1 MVYNIDYCQSF
12 DYESLFSKKYVGK
25 DTIVIDTFSV
35 NPRTFQI
42 LNKEKESVSLDYK
55 LLPYKGLVVFLD
67 IPYDTLIFNYHP
79 LLIDFSKKYYRHPIS
94 LNRTI
99 EQHQYHPS
107 INIINTVNTNNLF
120 QGTKLNRTIEQKQYH
135 PSLNI
140 INTVNS
146 NNLFQGTKL
155 NRTGSI
161 SRGLMVGNNQDF
173 SLNSNLN
180 LQLSGMISP
189 TMKILASVTDDNIPI
204 QPQGNT
210 QQLQDFD
217 KVFIEVSD
225 QKWKL
230 TAGDFWIKNK
240 DSYFLKYH
248 KRGQGIHLKNKIIG
262 NNNIEIDVENSA
274 SISKGKFG
282 RNVIQGIEGNQGP
295 YRLYGNENES
305 FIIILSGT
313 ENVYIDGVLLKR
325 GQNNDYIIDYNT
337 SEVSFTANT
346 LINKDKRIIVE
357 FQYSDK
363 NYARS
368 LLQSSTTIKKNNS
381 SFYIHGYGE
390 QDSKNQPLQLDF
402 DLLDRQTLENIGDNI
417 DLAIGSGIDSVDFNQ
432 ATNLYQKIDSLG
444 YEVYQY
450 SNNEQQAVYMLTFS
464 NVGQGNGNYKI
475 KENNALG
482 KVFEWIAPDTISF
495 GSIIKNGDYSPIK
508 KLVTPKKRQII
519 SIGGKTIWSGNSLSY
534 ELSTSNM
541 DLNTFSA
548 INNEDNIGFAGL
560 VNFENKNT
568 LKEKWELNQQY
579 RIESISKDYRR
590 IERFREVEFERN
602 WNIQNLIT
610 TKDQL
615 LSSAKINLKHL
626 ENGLFQYQLN
636 SYFIKDEFNGYKND
650 FKIKWDKK
658 VNLNFD
664 GSLMNSDGQFNT
676 SFLRHKTDL
685 FIPIK
690 GFKLGFKDINE
701 NNQFFIADTL
711 SNNSYRFYDWKVY
724 IENYDSTKNRI
735 QFFYQERYDWFKD
748 RSILKKATKAISPGL
763 MVGISSRK
771 NFNLNYSLAYRM
783 LQSDSSLTNILPE
796 NSLASR
802 LNYNLKLLKGGINT
816 NSFLE
821 IGSGLELQ
829 KEFIYIEVPAGQG
842 VYTWN
847 DYNDNGIKEL
857 NEFEIAAF
865 SDQATYIRVFTPNNN
880 YVKIYSFQYN
890 QNLNIDFKRIIDG
903 KTMVEKFLNK
913 FYNQTAVNTHKKT
926 NDLDLQT
933 LLNPLVN
940 ADNPIIQQMSNS
952 LRNSLFFN
960 RSSSKYSVELV
971 TQLFANKNLLING
984 TDFISTNKD
993 QIKFR
998 WNMNKSFMLNS
1009 QLTKEIKKNSSTYMT
1024 NRNYDIE
1031 NMEINNRI
1039 SFQPNTLF
1047 RIAINGRY
1055 SEKRNSIEYG
1065 NEKAF
1070 INDIGLELRRSK
1082 RDKGLLNGELHLV
1095 NINYNGESSSTIGF
1109 EMLEGLQL
1117 GKNITW
1123 KLGFQKNMSN
1133 NIQISINYNGRK
1145 SEENRAIHTG
1155 SMQMRAFF

>member
-12 DYESLFSKKYVGK
+12 NYESLFSKKYVGK

-42 LNKEKESVSLDYK
+42 LNNNKESVSLDYK

-67 IPYDTLIFNYHP
+67 IPNDTLIFNYHP
-79 LLIDFSKKYYRHPIS
+79 LLIDFSKKYYKHPIS
-94 LNRTI
+94 
-99 EQHQYHPS
+99 
-107 INIINTVNTNNLF
+107 
-120 QGTKLNRTIEQKQYH
+120 LNRTIEQKQYH

-337 SEVSFTANT
+337 SEISFTANT

-450 SNNEQQAVYMLTFS
+450 STNEQLAVYMLTFS

-519 SIGGKTIWSGNSLSY
+519 SVGGKTIWSGNSLSY

-636 SYFIKDEFNGYKND
+636 SYLIKDEFNGYKND
-650 FKIKWDKK
+650 FKIKWNKK

-711 SNNSYRFYDWKVY
+711 NNNSYRFYDWKVY

>member
-1 MVYNIDYCQSF
+1 MIYNIDYCQSF

-42 LNKEKESVSLDYK
+42 LNNNKESVSLDYK

-79 LLIDFSKKYYRHPIS
+79 LLIDFSKKYYKHPIS
-94 LNRTI
+94 
-99 EQHQYHPS
+99 
-107 INIINTVNTNNLF
+107 
-120 QGTKLNRTIEQKQYH
+120 LNRTIEQKQYH

-337 SEVSFTANT
+337 SEISFTANT

-417 DLAIGSGIDSVDFNQ
+417 DLAIGSGIDSVEFNQ

-519 SIGGKTIWSGNSLSY
+519 SVGGKTIWSGNSLSY

-610 TKDQL
+610 RKDQL

-650 FKIKWDKK
+650 FKIKWNKK

-865 SDQATYIRVFTPNNN
+865 NDQATYIRVFTPNNN

>member
-1 MVYNIDYCQSF
+1 MINNKILAFILCIIYNVDYCQSF
-12 DYESLFSKKYVGK
+12 DYESLYSKKYVGK

-42 LNKEKESVSLDYK
+42 LNKDKESVSLDYK
-55 LLPYKGLVVFLD
+55 LLPYKGLVVFLE

-79 LLIDFSKKYYRHPIS
+79 LLIDFSKKYYKHPIS

-99 EQHQYHPS
+99 EQ
-107 INIINTVNTNNLF
+107 
-120 QGTKLNRTIEQKQYH
+120 RQYH

-140 INTVNS
+140 IKTDNS
-146 NNLFQGTKL
+146 NNLFQGAKL

-161 SRGLMVGNNQDF
+161 SRAVMVGNNQDF

-217 KVFIEVSD
+217 KVFIQVSD

-262 NNNIEIDVENSA
+262 NNNIEIDIENSA

-295 YRLYGNENES
+295 YRLFGNENES

-337 SEVSFTANT
+337 AEISFTANT

-368 LLQSSTTIKKNNS
+368 LLQSSATIKKNNS
-381 SFYIHGYGE
+381 SFYVHAYGE

-450 SNNEQQAVYMLTFS
+450 STDEQQAVYMLTFS

-495 GSIIKNGDYSPIK
+495 GEIIKNGDYSPIK

-519 SIGGKTIWSGNSLSY
+519 SVGGKTIWSGNSLSY

-541 DLNTFSA
+541 DLNTFSN

-560 VNFENKNT
+560 VSFENKNT

-579 RIESISKDYRR
+579 RIESISKDFRR

-610 TKDQL
+610 PKDQL
-615 LSSAKINLKHL
+615 LSSARINLKHL

-636 SYFIKDEFNGYKND
+636 SYFIKDDFNGYKND
-650 FKIKWDKK
+650 FKIKWNKK

-664 GSLMNSDGQFNT
+664 GSLMNSNGQFNT

-701 NNQFFIADTL
+701 NNQFFSADTL
-711 SNNSYRFYDWKVY
+711 NNNSYRFYDWKVY
-724 IENYDSTKNRI
+724 IENYDSSKNRV

-783 LQSDSSLTNILPE
+783 LQSDSSLTTILPE

-802 LNYNLKLLKGGINT
+802 LNYNLKLLNGGINT

-1070 INDIGLELRRSK
+1070 INDIGIELRRSK

-1117 GKNITW
+1117 GNNITW

-1145 SEENRAIHTG
+1145 SEENKAIHTG

>member
-1 MVYNIDYCQSF
+1 MAFIETTMINNKILAFILCMVYNIDYCQSF
-12 DYESLFSKKYVGK
+12 NYESLFSKKYVGK

-42 LNKEKESVSLDYK
+42 LNNNKESVSLDYK

-79 LLIDFSKKYYRHPIS
+79 LLIDFSKKYYKHPIS
-94 LNRTI
+94 
-99 EQHQYHPS
+99 
-107 INIINTVNTNNLF
+107 
-120 QGTKLNRTIEQKQYH
+120 LNRTIEQKQYH

-337 SEVSFTANT
+337 SEISFTANT

-432 ATNLYQKIDSLG
+432 ATNLYQKLDSLG

-450 SNNEQQAVYMLTFS
+450 STNEQQAVYMLTFS

-519 SIGGKTIWSGNSLSY
+519 SVGGKTIWSGNSLSY

-650 FKIKWDKK
+650 FKIKWNKK

-711 SNNSYRFYDWKVY
+711 NNNSYRFYDWKVY

-1047 RIAINGRY
+1047 RVAINGRY

>member
-12 DYESLFSKKYVGK
+12 NYESLFSKKYVGK

-42 LNKEKESVSLDYK
+42 LNNNKESVSLDYK

-79 LLIDFSKKYYRHPIS
+79 LLIDFSKKYYKHPIS
-94 LNRTI
+94 
-99 EQHQYHPS
+99 
-107 INIINTVNTNNLF
+107 
-120 QGTKLNRTIEQKQYH
+120 LNRTIEQKQYH

-337 SEVSFTANT
+337 SEISFTANT

-519 SIGGKTIWSGNSLSY
+519 SVGGKTIWSGNSLSY

-650 FKIKWDKK
+650 FKIKWNKK

-711 SNNSYRFYDWKVY
+711 NNNSYRFYDWKVY

-1031 NMEINNRI
+1031 NIEINNRI

-1095 NINYNGESSSTIGF
+1095 YINYNGETSSTIGF

>member
-1 MVYNIDYCQSF
+1 MAFIETTMINNKILAFILCMVYNIDYCQSF
-12 DYESLFSKKYVGK
+12 NYESLFSKKYVGK

-42 LNKEKESVSLDYK
+42 LNNNKESVSLDYK

-79 LLIDFSKKYYRHPIS
+79 LLIDFSKKYYKHPIS
-94 LNRTI
+94 
-99 EQHQYHPS
+99 
-107 INIINTVNTNNLF
+107 
-120 QGTKLNRTIEQKQYH
+120 LNRTIEQKQYH

-337 SEVSFTANT
+337 SEISFTANT

-450 SNNEQQAVYMLTFS
+450 STNEQQAVYMLTFS

-519 SIGGKTIWSGNSLSY
+519 SVGGKTIWSGNSLSY

-650 FKIKWDKK
+650 FKIKWNKK

-711 SNNSYRFYDWKVY
+711 NNNSYRFYDWKVY

>member
-1 MVYNIDYCQSF
+1 MAFIETTMINNKILAFILCMVYNIDYCQSF

-42 LNKEKESVSLDYK
+42 LNNNKESVSLDYK

-79 LLIDFSKKYYRHPIS
+79 LLIDFSKKYYKHPIS
-94 LNRTI
+94 
-99 EQHQYHPS
+99 
-107 INIINTVNTNNLF
+107 
-120 QGTKLNRTIEQKQYH
+120 LNRTIEQKQYH

-337 SEVSFTANT
+337 SEISFTANT

-417 DLAIGSGIDSVDFNQ
+417 DLAIGSGIDSVEFNQ

-450 SNNEQQAVYMLTFS
+450 STNEQQAVYMLTFS

-519 SIGGKTIWSGNSLSY
+519 SVGGKTIWSGNSLSY

-650 FKIKWDKK
+650 FKIKWNKK

-711 SNNSYRFYDWKVY
+711 NNNSYRFYDWKVY

-763 MVGISSRK
+763 MLGISSRK

-960 RSSSKYSVELV
+960 RSSSKYSVELA

-1009 QLTKEIKKNSSTYMT
+1009 QLTKEIKKNSSTYMA

-1047 RIAINGRY
+1047 RVAINGRY

-1070 INDIGLELRRSK
+1070 INDIGIELRRSK

>member
-1 MVYNIDYCQSF
+1 MAFIETTMINNKILAFILCMVYNIDYCQSF
-12 DYESLFSKKYVGK
+12 NYESLFSKKYVGK

-42 LNKEKESVSLDYK
+42 LNNNKESVSLDYK

-67 IPYDTLIFNYHP
+67 IPNDTLIFNYHP
-79 LLIDFSKKYYRHPIS
+79 LLIDFSKKYYKHPIS
-94 LNRTI
+94 
-99 EQHQYHPS
+99 
-107 INIINTVNTNNLF
+107 
-120 QGTKLNRTIEQKQYH
+120 LNRTIEQKQYH

-337 SEVSFTANT
+337 SEISFTANT

-417 DLAIGSGIDSVDFNQ
+417 DLAIGSGIDSVEFNQ

-519 SIGGKTIWSGNSLSY
+519 SVGGKTIWSGNSLSY

-650 FKIKWDKK
+650 FKIKWKKK

-711 SNNSYRFYDWKVY
+711 NNNSYRFYDWKVY

-847 DYNDNGIKEL
+847 DYSDNGIKEL

-890 QNLNIDFKRIIDG
+890 QNLNLDFKRIIDG

-926 NDLDLQT
+926 NDLDLLT

>member
-42 LNKEKESVSLDYK
+42 LNNNKESVSLDYK

-79 LLIDFSKKYYRHPIS
+79 LLIDFSKKYYKHSIS
-94 LNRTI
+94 
-99 EQHQYHPS
+99 
-107 INIINTVNTNNLF
+107 
-120 QGTKLNRTIEQKQYH
+120 LNRTIEQKQYH

-450 SNNEQQAVYMLTFS
+450 STNEQEAVYMITFS

-690 GFKLGFKDINE
+690 RFKLGFKDINE

-711 SNNSYRFYDWKVY
+711 NNNSYRFYDWKVY

-763 MVGISSRK
+763 MLGISSRK

-960 RSSSKYSVELV
+960 RSSSKYSIELV

>member
-1 MVYNIDYCQSF
+1 MAFIETTMINNKILAFILCMVYNIDYCQSF
-12 DYESLFSKKYVGK
+12 NYESLFSKKYVGK
-25 DTIVIDTFSV
+25 DTIIIDTFSV

-42 LNKEKESVSLDYK
+42 LNNNKESVSLDYK

-79 LLIDFSKKYYRHPIS
+79 LLIDFSKKYYKHPIS
-94 LNRTI
+94 
-99 EQHQYHPS
+99 
-107 INIINTVNTNNLF
+107 
-120 QGTKLNRTIEQKQYH
+120 LNRTIEQKQYH

-337 SEVSFTANT
+337 SEISFTANT

-417 DLAIGSGIDSVDFNQ
+417 DLAIGSGIDSVEFNQ

-450 SNNEQQAVYMLTFS
+450 STNEQQAVYMLTFS

-519 SIGGKTIWSGNSLSY
+519 SVGGKTIWSGNSLSY

-650 FKIKWDKK
+650 FKIKWNKK

-711 SNNSYRFYDWKVY
+711 NNNSYRFYDWKVY

-1031 NMEINNRI
+1031 NIEINNRI

>member
-12 DYESLFSKKYVGK
+12 NYESLFSKKYVGK

-42 LNKEKESVSLDYK
+42 LNNNKESVSLDYK

-67 IPYDTLIFNYHP
+67 IPHDTLIFNYHP
-79 LLIDFSKKYYRHPIS
+79 LLIDFSKKYYKHPIS
-94 LNRTI
+94 
-99 EQHQYHPS
+99 
-107 INIINTVNTNNLF
+107 
-120 QGTKLNRTIEQKQYH
+120 LNRTIEQKQYH

-240 DSYFLKYH
+240 YSYFLKYH

-337 SEVSFTANT
+337 SEISFTANT

-417 DLAIGSGIDSVDFNQ
+417 DLAIGSGIDSVEFNQ

-519 SIGGKTIWSGNSLSY
+519 SVGGKTIWSGNSLSY

-650 FKIKWDKK
+650 FKIKWNKK

-711 SNNSYRFYDWKVY
+711 NNNSYRFYDWKVY

-1031 NMEINNRI
+1031 NIEINNRI

>member
-1 MVYNIDYCQSF
+1 MINNKILAFILCMVYNIDYCQSF
-12 DYESLFSKKYVGK
+12 NYESLFSKKYVGK

-42 LNKEKESVSLDYK
+42 LNNNKESVSLDYK

-79 LLIDFSKKYYRHPIS
+79 LLIDFSKKYYKHPIS
-94 LNRTI
+94 
-99 EQHQYHPS
+99 
-107 INIINTVNTNNLF
+107 
-120 QGTKLNRTIEQKQYH
+120 LNRTIEQKQYH

-262 NNNIEIDVENSA
+262 NNNIEIGVENSA

-337 SEVSFTANT
+337 SEISFTANT

-450 SNNEQQAVYMLTFS
+450 STNEQQAVYMLTFS

-495 GSIIKNGDYSPIK
+495 ESIIKNGDYSPIK

-519 SIGGKTIWSGNSLSY
+519 SVGGKTIWSGNSLSY

-650 FKIKWDKK
+650 FKIKWNKK

-711 SNNSYRFYDWKVY
+711 NNNSYRFYDWKVY

>member
-1 MVYNIDYCQSF
+1 MINNKILAFILCIIYNIDYCQSF
-12 DYESLFSKKYVGK
+12 DYESLNSKKYVGK

-42 LNKEKESVSLDYK
+42 LNKNKESVSLDYK
-55 LLPYKGLVVFLD
+55 LLPYKGLVVFLEV
-67 IPYDTLIFNYHP
+67 PYDTLIFNYHP
-79 LLIDFSKKYYRHPIS
+79 LLIDFSKKYYKHPIS
-94 LNRTI
+94 
-99 EQHQYHPS
+99 
-107 INIINTVNTNNLF
+107 
-120 QGTKLNRTIEQKQYH
+120 LNRTIEQKQYH

-140 INTVNS
+140 IKTDNS

-161 SRGLMVGNNQDF
+161 SRGVMVGNNQDF

-217 KVFIEVSD
+217 KVFIQVSD

-262 NNNIEIDVENSA
+262 NNNIEIDFENSA

-295 YRLYGNENES
+295 YRLFGNENES

-337 SEVSFTANT
+337 AEISFTANT

-368 LLQSSTTIKKNNS
+368 LLQSSATIKKNNS
-381 SFYIHGYGE
+381 SFYVHEYGE

-450 SNNEQQAVYMLTFS
+450 STDEQLAVYMLTFS

-495 GSIIKNGDYSPIK
+495 GEIIKNGDYSPIK

-519 SIGGKTIWSGNSLSY
+519 SVGGKTIWSGNSLNY

-541 DLNTFSA
+541 DLNTFSN

-560 VNFENKNT
+560 VSLENKNT

-579 RIESISKDYRR
+579 RIESISKDFRR

-610 TKDQL
+610 PKDQL
-615 LSSAKINLKHL
+615 LSSARINLKHL

-636 SYFIKDEFNGYKND
+636 SYVIKDDFNGYKND
-650 FKIKWDKK
+650 FKIKWNNK

-664 GSLMNSDGQFNT
+664 GSLMKSNGQFNT

-701 NNQFFIADTL
+701 NNQFFSADTL
-711 SNNSYRFYDWKVY
+711 NNNSYRFYDWKVY
-724 IENYDSTKNRI
+724 IENYDSSKNRV

-802 LNYNLKLLKGGINT
+802 LNYNLKLLNGGINT

-880 YVKIYSFQYN
+880 YIKIYSFQYN

-960 RSSSKYSVELV
+960 RSSSKYSFELV

-998 WNMNKSFMLNS
+998 WNINKSFMVNS
-1009 QLTKEIKKNSSTYMT
+1009 QLSKEIKKNSSTYMT

-1031 NMEINNRI
+1031 NKEINNRI

-1047 RIAINGRY
+1047 RVALNGRY

-1070 INDIGLELRRSK
+1070 INDIGIELRRSK

-1145 SEENRAIHTG
+1145 SEENKSIHTG

>member
-1 MVYNIDYCQSF
+1 MINNKILAFILCMVYNIDYCQSF
-12 DYESLFSKKYVGK
+12 DYESLFSKKYVGE

-42 LNKEKESVSLDYK
+42 LNNNKESVSLDYK
-55 LLPYKGLVVFLD
+55 LLPYKGLVIFLD

-79 LLIDFSKKYYRHPIS
+79 LLIDFSKKYYKHPIS
-94 LNRTI
+94 
-99 EQHQYHPS
+99 
-107 INIINTVNTNNLF
+107 
-120 QGTKLNRTIEQKQYH
+120 LNRTIEQKQYH

-140 INTVNS
+140 INTVS
-146 NNLFQGTKL
+146 PNNLFQGTTL

-217 KVFIEVSD
+217 KVFIQVSD

-262 NNNIEIDVENSA
+262 NNNIEIDFENSA

-337 SEVSFTANT
+337 SEISFTANN

-368 LLQSSTTIKKNNS
+368 LLQSSTTFKKNNS
-381 SFYIHGYGE
+381 SVYIHGYGE

-432 ATNLYQKIDSLG
+432 GTNLYQKKDSLG

-450 SNNEQQAVYMLTFS
+450 STDEKLAVYMLTFS

-475 KENNALG
+475 KANNALG

-495 GSIIKNGDYSPIK
+495 GAIIKNGDYSPIK

-541 DLNTFSA
+541 DLNTFSS

-636 SYFIKDEFNGYKND
+636 SYFIKDDFNGYKND
-650 FKIKWDKK
+650 FKIKWNKK

-685 FIPIK
+685 FVPIK

-701 NNQFFIADTL
+701 NNQFFSADTL
-711 SNNSYRFYDWKVY
+711 NNNSYRFYDWKVY
-724 IENYDSTKNRI
+724 LENYDSTKNRV

-783 LQSDSSLTNILPE
+783 LQTNSSITNILPE

-802 LNYNLKLLKGGINT
+802 LNYNLKLLNGGINT

-865 SDQATYIRVFTPNNN
+865 SDQATYIKVYTPNNN

-890 QNLNIDFKRIIDG
+890 QNLNIDLRRIING
-903 KTMVEKFLNK
+903 STMIEKFLNK

-940 ADNPIIQQMSNS
+940 ADNPKIQQMSNS

-960 RSSSKYSVELV
+960 RSSSKYSIELV

-984 TDFISTNKD
+984 TDFRSTNKD

-998 WNMNKSFMLNS
+998 WNLNKSFMLNS
-1009 QLTKEIKKNSSTYMT
+1009 ELSKEIKKNSSTYMT

-1031 NMEINNRI
+1031 NKEMKNRI

-1047 RIAINGRY
+1047 RIALNGRY

-1065 NEKAF
+1065 TEKAF
-1070 INDIGLELRRSK
+1070 INDFGIELRKSK
-1082 RDKGLLNGELHLV
+1082 RDKGLLNGELHMV
-1095 NINYNGESSSTIGF
+1095 NINYSGESSSTIGF
-1109 EMLEGLQL
+1109 EMLEGLQI

-1145 SEENRAIHTG
+1145 SEENKAIHTG

>member
-1 MVYNIDYCQSF
+1 
-12 DYESLFSKKYVGK
+12 
-25 DTIVIDTFSV
+25 
-35 NPRTFQI
+35 
-42 LNKEKESVSLDYK
+42 
-55 LLPYKGLVVFLD
+55 
-67 IPYDTLIFNYHP
+67 
-79 LLIDFSKKYYRHPIS
+79 
-94 LNRTI
+94 
-99 EQHQYHPS
+99 
-107 INIINTVNTNNLF
+107 
-120 QGTKLNRTIEQKQYH
+120 
-135 PSLNI
+135 
-140 INTVNS
+140 
-146 NNLFQGTKL
+146 
-155 NRTGSI
+155 
-161 SRGLMVGNNQDF
+161 MVGNNQDF

-240 DSYFLKYH
+240 YSYFLKYH

-337 SEVSFTANT
+337 SEISFTANT

-417 DLAIGSGIDSVDFNQ
+417 DLAIGSGIDSVEFNQ

-450 SNNEQQAVYMLTFS
+450 SNNEQQAVYMITFS

-519 SIGGKTIWSGNSLSY
+519 SVGGKTIWSGNSLSY

-650 FKIKWDKK
+650 FKIKWNKK

-711 SNNSYRFYDWKVY
+711 NNNSYRFYDWKVY

-763 MVGISSRK
+763 MIGISSRK

-960 RSSSKYSVELV
+960 RSSSKYSVELA

-1009 QLTKEIKKNSSTYMT
+1009 QLTKEIKKNSSTYMA

-1047 RIAINGRY
+1047 RVAINGRY

-1070 INDIGLELRRSK
+1070 INDIGIELRRSK
-1082 RDKGLLNGELHLV
+1082 RDKGLLNGELHLI

>member
-1 MVYNIDYCQSF
+1 MAFIENSMINNKILAFILCIIYNIDYCQSF
-12 DYESLFSKKYVGK
+12 DYESLYSKKYVGK

-42 LNKEKESVSLDYK
+42 LSKNKESLSLDYK
-55 LLPYKGLVVFLD
+55 LLPYKGLVVFLEV
-67 IPYDTLIFNYHP
+67 PYDTLIFNYHP
-79 LLIDFSKKYYRHPIS
+79 LLIDFSKKYYKHPIS
-94 LNRTI
+94 
-99 EQHQYHPS
+99 
-107 INIINTVNTNNLF
+107 
-120 QGTKLNRTIEQKQYH
+120 LNRTIEQKQYH

-140 INTVNS
+140 VKTDNS

-161 SRGLMVGNNQDF
+161 SRGVMVGNNQDF

-240 DSYFLKYH
+240 NSYFLKYH

-337 SEVSFTANT
+337 AEISFTANT

-450 SNNEQQAVYMLTFS
+450 STNEQQAVYMLTFS
-464 NVGQGNGNYKI
+464 NVGKGNGNYKI

-482 KVFEWIAPDTISF
+482 KVFEWVAPDTMSF
-495 GSIIKNGDYSPIK
+495 GAIIKNGDYSPIK

-519 SIGGKTIWSGNSLSY
+519 SIGGKTIWSGNSFSY

-541 DLNTFSA
+541 DLNTFSN

-568 LKEKWELNQQY
+568 LKEKWEFNQQY
-579 RIESISKDYRR
+579 RVESTSKDYRR

-636 SYFIKDEFNGYKND
+636 SFFIKDDFNGYKND
-650 FKIKWDKK
+650 FKIKWNKK
-658 VNLNFD
+658 VNLDFD

-685 FIPIK
+685 FVPIK

-701 NNQFFIADTL
+701 NNRFFIADTL
-711 SNNSYRFYDWKVY
+711 YNNSYRFYDWKVY
-724 IENYDSTKNRI
+724 IENYDSTKNRV

-763 MVGISSRK
+763 MVGLSSRK

-783 LQSDSSLTNILPE
+783 LQTDSSLTNILPE

-802 LNYNLKLLKGGINT
+802 LNYNLKLLNGGINT

-903 KTMVEKFLNK
+903 KTMAEKFLNK

-926 NDLDLQT
+926 NDLELQT

-984 TDFISTNKD
+984 TDFISNNKG

-998 WNMNKSFMLNS
+998 WNINKSFMLNS
-1009 QLTKEIKKNSSTYMT
+1009 QLNNEIKKNSSTYMT

-1031 NMEINNRI
+1031 NKEINNRI

-1047 RIAINGRY
+1047 RVALNGRY

-1070 INDIGLELRRSK
+1070 INDIGIEIRRSK
-1082 RDKGLLNGELHLV
+1082 RDKGLLNGELHMV

>member
-1 MVYNIDYCQSF
+1 MAFIETNMINNKILAFILCMVYNIDYCQSF

-42 LNKEKESVSLDYK
+42 LNNNKESVSLDYK

-79 LLIDFSKKYYRHPIS
+79 LLIDFSKKYYKHSIS
-94 LNRTI
+94 
-99 EQHQYHPS
+99 
-107 INIINTVNTNNLF
+107 
-120 QGTKLNRTIEQKQYH
+120 LNRTIEQKQYH

-650 FKIKWDKK
+650 FKIKWNKK

-690 GFKLGFKDINE
+690 RFKLGFKDINE

-711 SNNSYRFYDWKVY
+711 NNNSYRFYDWKVY

-763 MVGISSRK
+763 MLGISSRK

-960 RSSSKYSVELV
+960 RSSSKYSIELV

>member
-1 MVYNIDYCQSF
+1 
-12 DYESLFSKKYVGK
+12 
-25 DTIVIDTFSV
+25 
-35 NPRTFQI
+35 
-42 LNKEKESVSLDYK
+42 
-55 LLPYKGLVVFLD
+55 
-67 IPYDTLIFNYHP
+67 
-79 LLIDFSKKYYRHPIS
+79 
-94 LNRTI
+94 
-99 EQHQYHPS
+99 
-107 INIINTVNTNNLF
+107 
-120 QGTKLNRTIEQKQYH
+120 
-135 PSLNI
+135 
-140 INTVNS
+140 
-146 NNLFQGTKL
+146 
-155 NRTGSI
+155 
-161 SRGLMVGNNQDF
+161 
-173 SLNSNLN
+173 
-180 LQLSGMISP
+180 
-189 TMKILASVTDDNIPI
+189 
-204 QPQGNT
+204 
-210 QQLQDFD
+210 
-217 KVFIEVSD
+217 
-225 QKWKL
+225 
-230 TAGDFWIKNK
+230 
-240 DSYFLKYH
+240 
-248 KRGQGIHLKNKIIG
+248 
-262 NNNIEIDVENSA
+262 
-274 SISKGKFG
+274 
-282 RNVIQGIEGNQGP
+282 
-295 YRLYGNENES
+295 
-305 FIIILSGT
+305 
-313 ENVYIDGVLLKR
+313 
-325 GQNNDYIIDYNT
+325 
-337 SEVSFTANT
+337 
-346 LINKDKRIIVE
+346 
-357 FQYSDK
+357 
-363 NYARS
+363 
-368 LLQSSTTIKKNNS
+368 
-381 SFYIHGYGE
+381 
-390 QDSKNQPLQLDF
+390 
-402 DLLDRQTLENIGDNI
+402 
-417 DLAIGSGIDSVDFNQ
+417 
-432 ATNLYQKIDSLG
+432 LYQKIDSLG

-450 SNNEQQAVYMLTFS
+450 STNEQQAVYMLTFS

-519 SIGGKTIWSGNSLSY
+519 SVGGKTIWSGNSLSY

-650 FKIKWDKK
+650 FKIKWNKK

-711 SNNSYRFYDWKVY
+711 NNNSYRFYDWKVY

-960 RSSSKYSVELV
+960 RSSSKYSIELV

>member
-1 MVYNIDYCQSF
+1 MAFIETTMINNKILAFILCMVYNIDYCQSF
-12 DYESLFSKKYVGK
+12 NYESLFSKKYVGK

-42 LNKEKESVSLDYK
+42 LNNNKESVSLDYK

-79 LLIDFSKKYYRHPIS
+79 LLIDFSKKYYKHPIS
-94 LNRTI
+94 
-99 EQHQYHPS
+99 
-107 INIINTVNTNNLF
+107 
-120 QGTKLNRTIEQKQYH
+120 LNRTIEQKQYH

-337 SEVSFTANT
+337 SEISFTANT

-368 LLQSSTTIKKNNS
+368 LLQSSTNIKKNNS

-417 DLAIGSGIDSVDFNQ
+417 DLAIGSGIDSVEFNQ

-450 SNNEQQAVYMLTFS
+450 STNEQQAVYMLTFS

-519 SIGGKTIWSGNSLSY
+519 SVGGKTIWSGNSLSY

-650 FKIKWDKK
+650 FKIKWNKK

-711 SNNSYRFYDWKVY
+711 NNNSYRFYDWKVY

-1031 NMEINNRI
+1031 NIEINNRI

-1095 NINYNGESSSTIGF
+1095 NINYNGETSSTIGF

>member
-42 LNKEKESVSLDYK
+42 LNNNKESVSLDYK

-79 LLIDFSKKYYRHPIS
+79 LLIDFSKKYYKHPIS
-94 LNRTI
+94 
-99 EQHQYHPS
+99 
-107 INIINTVNTNNLF
+107 
-120 QGTKLNRTIEQKQYH
+120 LNRTIEQKQYH

-337 SEVSFTANT
+337 SEISFTANT

-432 ATNLYQKIDSLG
+432 ATNLYQKLDSLG

-450 SNNEQQAVYMLTFS
+450 STNEQQAVYMLTFS

-519 SIGGKTIWSGNSLSY
+519 SVGGKTIWSGNSLSY

-636 SYFIKDEFNGYKND
+636 SYFIKDEINGYKND
-650 FKIKWDKK
+650 FKIKWNKK

-711 SNNSYRFYDWKVY
+711 NNNSYRFYDWKVY

-763 MVGISSRK
+763 MLGISSRK

-960 RSSSKYSVELV
+960 RSSSKYSVELA

-1009 QLTKEIKKNSSTYMT
+1009 QLTKEIKKNSSTYMA

-1047 RIAINGRY
+1047 RVAINGRY

-1070 INDIGLELRRSK
+1070 INDIGIELRRSK

>member
-1 MVYNIDYCQSF
+1 MAFIETTMINNKILAFILCMVYNIDYCQSF
-12 DYESLFSKKYVGK
+12 NYESLFSKKYVGK

-42 LNKEKESVSLDYK
+42 LNNNKESVSLDYK

-79 LLIDFSKKYYRHPIS
+79 LLIDFSKKYYKHPIS
-94 LNRTI
+94 
-99 EQHQYHPS
+99 
-107 INIINTVNTNNLF
+107 
-120 QGTKLNRTIEQKQYH
+120 LNRTIEQKQYH

-337 SEVSFTANT
+337 SEISFTANT
-346 LINKDKRIIVE
+346 LINKDKRIIIE

-519 SIGGKTIWSGNSLSY
+519 SVGGKTIWSGNSLSY

-650 FKIKWDKK
+650 FKIKWNKK

-711 SNNSYRFYDWKVY
+711 NNNSYRFYDWKVY

-763 MVGISSRK
+763 MLGISSRK

-960 RSSSKYSVELV
+960 RSSSKYSIELV

>member
-1 MVYNIDYCQSF
+1 MAFIETTMINNKILAFILCMVYNIDYCQSF
-12 DYESLFSKKYVGK
+12 NYESLFSKKYVGK

-42 LNKEKESVSLDYK
+42 LNNNKESVSLDYK

-79 LLIDFSKKYYRHPIS
+79 LLIDFSKKYYKHPIS
-94 LNRTI
+94 
-99 EQHQYHPS
+99 
-107 INIINTVNTNNLF
+107 
-120 QGTKLNRTIEQKQYH
+120 LNRTIEQKQYH

-337 SEVSFTANT
+337 SEISFTANT
-346 LINKDKRIIVE
+346 LINKDKRIIIE

-450 SNNEQQAVYMLTFS
+450 SNNEQQAVYMITFS

-519 SIGGKTIWSGNSLSY
+519 SVGGKTIWSGNSLSY

-650 FKIKWDKK
+650 FKIKWNKK

-711 SNNSYRFYDWKVY
+711 NNNSYRFYDWKVY

-960 RSSSKYSVELV
+960 RSSSKYSVELA

-1031 NMEINNRI
+1031 NIEINNRI

-1047 RIAINGRY
+1047 RVAINGRY

>member
-1 MVYNIDYCQSF
+1 MINNKILAFILCIIYNIDYCQSF
-12 DYESLFSKKYVGK
+12 DYESLYSKKYVGK
-25 DTIVIDTFSV
+25 DTIIIDTFSV

-42 LNKEKESVSLDYK
+42 LNKDKESVSLDYK
-55 LLPYKGLVVFLD
+55 LLPYKGLVVFSE

-79 LLIDFSKKYYRHPIS
+79 LLIDFSKKYYKHPIS
-94 LNRTI
+94 
-99 EQHQYHPS
+99 
-107 INIINTVNTNNLF
+107 
-120 QGTKLNRTIEQKQYH
+120 LNRTIEQKQYH

-140 INTVNS
+140 IKTDNS

-161 SRGLMVGNNQDF
+161 SRGVMVGNNQDF

-217 KVFIEVSD
+217 KVFIQVSD

-262 NNNIEIDVENSA
+262 NNNIEIDIENSA

-295 YRLYGNENES
+295 YRLFGNENES

-337 SEVSFTANT
+337 AEISFTANT

-368 LLQSSTTIKKNNS
+368 LLQSSATIKKNNS
-381 SFYIHGYGE
+381 SFYVHAYGE

-450 SNNEQQAVYMLTFS
+450 STDEQQAVYMLTFS

-495 GSIIKNGDYSPIK
+495 GEIIKNGDYSPIK

-519 SIGGKTIWSGNSLSY
+519 SVGGKTIWSGNSLSY

-541 DLNTFSA
+541 DLNTFSN

-560 VNFENKNT
+560 VSFENKNT

-579 RIESISKDYRR
+579 RIESISKDFRR

-610 TKDQL
+610 PKDQL
-615 LSSAKINLKHL
+615 LSSARINLKHL

-636 SYFIKDEFNGYKND
+636 SYYIKDDFNGYKND
-650 FKIKWDKK
+650 FKIKWNKK

-664 GSLMNSDGQFNT
+664 GSLMNSNGQFNT

-701 NNQFFIADTL
+701 NNQFFSADTL
-711 SNNSYRFYDWKVY
+711 NNNSYRFYDWKVY
-724 IENYDSTKNRI
+724 IENYDSSKNKV

-783 LQSDSSLTNILPE
+783 LQSDSSLTTILPE

-802 LNYNLKLLKGGINT
+802 LNYNLKLLNGGINT

-829 KEFIYIEVPAGQG
+829 KEFIYIEVPASQG

-880 YVKIYSFQYN
+880 YIKIYSFQYN

-903 KTMVEKFLNK
+903 KTIVEKFLNK

-998 WNMNKSFMLNS
+998 WNINKSFMVNS
-1009 QLTKEIKKNSSTYMT
+1009 QLSKEIKKNSSTYMT

-1031 NMEINNRI
+1031 NKEINNRI

-1047 RIAINGRY
+1047 RVALNGRY

-1070 INDIGLELRRSK
+1070 INDIGIELRRSK

>member
-1 MVYNIDYCQSF
+1 MINNKILAFIFCLIYNIDYCQSF
-12 DYESLFSKKYVGK
+12 DYESIFSKKYVGK
-25 DTIVIDTFSV
+25 DTIVIDTFSI

-55 LLPYKGLVVFLD
+55 LLPYKGLVVFLE

-79 LLIDFSKKYYRHPIS
+79 LLIDFSKKYYKHPIS

-99 EQHQYHPS
+99 EQQ
-107 INIINTVNTNNLF
+107 
-120 QGTKLNRTIEQKQYH
+120 QYH

-146 NNLFQGTKL
+146 NNLFQGTEL

-217 KVFIEVSD
+217 KVFIQVSD

-240 DSYFLKYH
+240 DSYFLKYQ

-282 RNVIQGIEGNQGP
+282 RNVIQGIESNQGP
-295 YRLYGNENES
+295 YRLFGNENES

-313 ENVYIDGVLLKR
+313 ENVYIDGELLKR

-337 SEVSFTANT
+337 SEISFTANN
-346 LINKDKRIIVE
+346 LITKDKRIIVE

-381 SFYIHGYGE
+381 SFYVYGYGE

-402 DLLDRQTLENIGDNI
+402 DLVDRLTLENIGDNI

-432 ATNLYQKIDSLG
+432 ATNLYQKKDSLG

-450 SNNEQQAVYMLTFS
+450 STDEQLAVFMLTFS
-464 NVGQGNGNYKI
+464 NVGLGNGNYKI

-482 KVFEWIAPDTISF
+482 KVFEWVAPDTISF
-495 GSIIKNGDYSPIK
+495 GAIVKNGDYSPIK

-519 SIGGKTIWSGNSLSY
+519 NIGGKTIWSGNSLSY

-541 DLNTFSA
+541 DLNTFSN

-560 VNFENKNT
+560 INFENKNT

-602 WNIQNLIT
+602 WNIQNIIT
-610 TKDQL
+610 PKDQL

-650 FKIKWDKK
+650 FKIKWNKK
-658 VNLNFD
+658 FNLNFD

-711 SNNSYRFYDWKVY
+711 NNNSYRFYDWKVY
-724 IENYDSTKNRI
+724 IENYDSTKNRV

-748 RSILKKATKAISPGL
+748 RSILKKAIKAISPGL

-771 NFNLNYSLAYRM
+771 NFNVNYSLAYRV
-783 LQSDSSLTNILPE
+783 LQPDSSLSDILPE

-865 SDQATYIRVFTPNNN
+865 SDQAIYIRVFTPNNN

-890 QNLNIDFKRIIDG
+890 QNLNVDFKRIIDG

-984 TDFISTNKD
+984 TDFRSINKD

-998 WNMNKSFMLNS
+998 WNLNKSYMINS
-1009 QLTKEIKKNSSTYMT
+1009 QLTKEIKRNSSTYMT

-1031 NMEINNRI
+1031 NKEINNRI

-1047 RIAINGRY
+1047 RVALNGRY

-1065 NEKAF
+1065 GEKAF
-1070 INDIGLELRRSK
+1070 INDIGIELRRSK

-1095 NINYNGESSSTIGF
+1095 NINYTGESSSTIGF

-1133 NIQISINYNGRK
+1133 NIQISISYNGRK

>member
-1 MVYNIDYCQSF
+1 MAFIENSMINNKILAFILCMVYNVDYSQSF

-42 LNKEKESVSLDYK
+42 LNNNKESVSLDYK

-79 LLIDFSKKYYRHPIS
+79 LLIDFSKKYYKHPIS
-94 LNRTI
+94 
-99 EQHQYHPS
+99 
-107 INIINTVNTNNLF
+107 
-120 QGTKLNRTIEQKQYH
+120 LNRTIEQKQYH

-140 INTVNS
+140 ISTDNS

-217 KVFIEVSD
+217 KVFIQVSD

-295 YRLYGNENES
+295 YRLFGNENES
-305 FIIILSGT
+305 YIIILSGT

-337 SEVSFTANT
+337 AEISFTANT

-368 LLQSSTTIKKNNS
+368 LLQSSATVKKNNS
-381 SFYIHGYGE
+381 SFYVHAYGE

-450 SNNEQQAVYMLTFS
+450 STDEQQAVYMLTFS

-495 GSIIKNGDYSPIK
+495 GAIIKNGDYSPIK

-519 SIGGKTIWSGNSLSY
+519 SVGGKTIWSGNSLNY

-541 DLNTFSA
+541 DLNTFSN

-560 VNFENKNT
+560 VSFENKNT

-579 RIESISKDYRR
+579 RIESISKDFRR

-610 TKDQL
+610 PKDQL
-615 LSSAKINLKHL
+615 LSSARINLKHL

-636 SYFIKDEFNGYKND
+636 SYFIKDDFNGYKND
-650 FKIKWDKK
+650 FKIKWNKK
-658 VNLNFD
+658 FNLNFD

-701 NNQFFIADTL
+701 NNQFFSADTL
-711 SNNSYRFYDWKVY
+711 NNNSYRFYDWKVY
-724 IENYDSTKNRI
+724 IENYDSTKNRV

-783 LQSDSSLTNILPE
+783 LQSDSTLTNILPE

-802 LNYNLKLLKGGINT
+802 LNYNLKLLNGGINT

-880 YVKIYSFQYN
+880 YIKIYSFQYN

-903 KTMVEKFLNK
+903 KTTVEKFLNK

-998 WNMNKSFMLNS
+998 WNINKSFMLNS

-1031 NMEINNRI
+1031 NKEINNRI

-1047 RIAINGRY
+1047 RVALNGRY

-1145 SEENRAIHTG
+1145 SEENKAIHTG

>member
-1 MVYNIDYCQSF
+1 MAFIENSMINNKILAFILCIIYNIDYCQSF
-12 DYESLFSKKYVGK
+12 DYESLYSKKYVGK

-42 LNKEKESVSLDYK
+42 LNKNKESVSLDYK
-55 LLPYKGLVVFLD
+55 LLPYKGLVVFLEV
-67 IPYDTLIFNYHP
+67 PYDTLIFNYHP
-79 LLIDFSKKYYRHPIS
+79 LLIDFSKKYYKHPIS
-94 LNRTI
+94 
-99 EQHQYHPS
+99 
-107 INIINTVNTNNLF
+107 
-120 QGTKLNRTIEQKQYH
+120 LNRTIEQKQYH

-140 INTVNS
+140 IKTDNS

-161 SRGLMVGNNQDF
+161 SRGVMVGNNQDF

-217 KVFIEVSD
+217 KVFIQVSD

-262 NNNIEIDVENSA
+262 NNNIEIDFENSA

-295 YRLYGNENES
+295 YRLFGNENES

-337 SEVSFTANT
+337 AEISFTANT

-368 LLQSSTTIKKNNS
+368 LLQSSATIKKNNS
-381 SFYIHGYGE
+381 SFYVHAYGE

-432 ATNLYQKIDSLG
+432 ATNLYKNIDSLG

-450 SNNEQQAVYMLTFS
+450 STDEQLAVYMLTFS

-495 GSIIKNGDYSPIK
+495 GEIIKNGDYSPIK

-519 SIGGKTIWSGNSLSY
+519 SVGGKTIWSGNSLNY

-541 DLNTFSA
+541 DLNTFSN

-560 VNFENKNT
+560 VSFENKNT

-579 RIESISKDYRR
+579 RIESISKDFRR

-610 TKDQL
+610 PKDQL
-615 LSSAKINLKHL
+615 LSSARINLKHL

-636 SYFIKDEFNGYKND
+636 SYVIKDDFNGYKND
-650 FKIKWDKK
+650 FKIKWNNK

-664 GSLMNSDGQFNT
+664 GSLMKSNGQFNT

-701 NNQFFIADTL
+701 NNQFFSADTL
-711 SNNSYRFYDWKVY
+711 NNNSYRFYDWKVY
-724 IENYDSTKNRI
+724 IENYDSSKNRV

-802 LNYNLKLLKGGINT
+802 LNYNLKLLNGGINT

-880 YVKIYSFQYN
+880 YIKIYSFQYN
-890 QNLNIDFKRIIDG
+890 QNLNIDFKRIING

-998 WNMNKSFMLNS
+998 WNINKSFIVNS
-1009 QLTKEIKKNSSTYMT
+1009 QLSKEIKKNSSTYMT

-1031 NMEINNRI
+1031 NKEINNRI

-1047 RIAINGRY
+1047 RVALNGRY

-1070 INDIGLELRRSK
+1070 INDIGIELRRSK

-1145 SEENRAIHTG
+1145 SEENKSIHTG

>member
-1 MVYNIDYCQSF
+1 MAFIENSMINNKILTFILCIIYNIDYSQSF
-12 DYESLFSKKYVGK
+12 DYESLYSKKYVGK
-25 DTIVIDTFSV
+25 DTIIIDTFSV

-42 LNKEKESVSLDYK
+42 LNKDKESVSLDYK
-55 LLPYKGLVVFLD
+55 LLPYKGLVVFSE

-79 LLIDFSKKYYRHPIS
+79 LLIDFSKKYYKHPIS

-99 EQHQYHPS
+99 EQRQ
-107 INIINTVNTNNLF
+107 N
-120 QGTKLNRTIEQKQYH
+120 H

-140 INTVNS
+140 IKTDNS

-161 SRGLMVGNNQDF
+161 SRGVMVGNNQDF

-217 KVFIEVSD
+217 KVFIQVSD

-248 KRGQGIHLKNKIIG
+248 KRGQGIHLKNKIKG
-262 NNNIEIDVENSA
+262 NNNIEIDIENSA

-295 YRLYGNENES
+295 YRLFGNENES

-337 SEVSFTANT
+337 AEISFTANT

-368 LLQSSTTIKKNNS
+368 LLQSSATIKKNNS
-381 SFYIHGYGE
+381 SFYVHAYGE

-450 SNNEQQAVYMLTFS
+450 STDEQQAVYMLTFS

-482 KVFEWIAPDTISF
+482 KVFEWIAPDTISS
-495 GSIIKNGDYSPIK
+495 GEIIKNGDYSPIK

-519 SIGGKTIWSGNSLSY
+519 SVGGKTIWSGNSLSY

-541 DLNTFSA
+541 DLNTFSN

-560 VNFENKNT
+560 VSFENKNT

-579 RIESISKDYRR
+579 RIESISKDFRR

-610 TKDQL
+610 PKDQL
-615 LSSAKINLKHL
+615 LSSARINLKHL

-636 SYFIKDEFNGYKND
+636 SYFIKDDFNGYKND
-650 FKIKWDKK
+650 FKIKWNKK

-664 GSLMNSDGQFNT
+664 GSLMNSNGQFNT

-701 NNQFFIADTL
+701 NNQFFSADTL
-711 SNNSYRFYDWKVY
+711 NNNSYRFYDWKVY
-724 IENYDSTKNRI
+724 IENYDSSKNKV

-783 LQSDSSLTNILPE
+783 LQSDSSLTTILPE

-802 LNYNLKLLKGGINT
+802 LNYNLKLINGGINT

-880 YVKIYSFQYN
+880 YIKIYSFQYN

-903 KTMVEKFLNK
+903 KTIVEKFLNK

-940 ADNPIIQQMSNS
+940 TDNPIIQQMSNS

-998 WNMNKSFMLNS
+998 WNINKSFMLNS
-1009 QLTKEIKKNSSTYMT
+1009 QLSKEIKKNSSTYMT

-1031 NMEINNRI
+1031 NKEINNRI

-1047 RIAINGRY
+1047 RVALNGRY

-1070 INDIGLELRRSK
+1070 INDIGIELRRSK

-1145 SEENRAIHTG
+1145 SEENKAIHTG

>member
-1 MVYNIDYCQSF
+1 MINNKILAFILCMVYNIDYCQSF

-42 LNKEKESVSLDYK
+42 LNNNKESVSLDYK

-79 LLIDFSKKYYRHPIS
+79 LLIDFSKKYYKHSIS
-94 LNRTI
+94 
-99 EQHQYHPS
+99 
-107 INIINTVNTNNLF
+107 
-120 QGTKLNRTIEQKQYH
+120 LNRTIEQKQYH

-248 KRGQGIHLKNKIIG
+248 KRGQGIHLKNKIIE

-346 LINKDKRIIVE
+346 LINKDKRIIIE

-450 SNNEQQAVYMLTFS
+450 STNEQEAVYMITFS

-690 GFKLGFKDINE
+690 RFKLGFKDINE

-711 SNNSYRFYDWKVY
+711 NNNSYRFYDWKVY

-960 RSSSKYSVELV
+960 RSSSKYSIELV

-1095 NINYNGESSSTIGF
+1095 NINYNGKSSSTIGF

>member
-12 DYESLFSKKYVGK
+12 NYESLFSKKYVGK

-42 LNKEKESVSLDYK
+42 LNNNKESVSLDYK

-79 LLIDFSKKYYRHPIS
+79 LLIDFSKKYYKHPIS
-94 LNRTI
+94 
-99 EQHQYHPS
+99 
-107 INIINTVNTNNLF
+107 
-120 QGTKLNRTIEQKQYH
+120 LNRTIEQKQYH

-337 SEVSFTANT
+337 SEISFTANT

-450 SNNEQQAVYMLTFS
+450 STNEQQAVYMLTFS

-519 SIGGKTIWSGNSLSY
+519 SVGGKTIWSGNSLSY

-650 FKIKWDKK
+650 FKIKWNKK

-711 SNNSYRFYDWKVY
+711 NNNSYRFYDWKVY

-960 RSSSKYSVELV
+960 RSSSKYSVELA

-1031 NMEINNRI
+1031 NIEINNRI

>member
-1 MVYNIDYCQSF
+1 MINNKILAFILCIIYNIDYCQSF
-12 DYESLFSKKYVGK
+12 DYESLNSKKYVGK

-42 LNKEKESVSLDYK
+42 LNKNKESVSLDYK
-55 LLPYKGLVVFLD
+55 LLPYKGLVVFLEV
-67 IPYDTLIFNYHP
+67 PYDTLIFNYHP
-79 LLIDFSKKYYRHPIS
+79 LLIDFSKKYYKHPIS
-94 LNRTI
+94 
-99 EQHQYHPS
+99 
-107 INIINTVNTNNLF
+107 
-120 QGTKLNRTIEQKQYH
+120 LNRTIEQKQYH

-140 INTVNS
+140 IKTDNS

-161 SRGLMVGNNQDF
+161 SRGVMVGNNQDF

-217 KVFIEVSD
+217 KVFIQVSD

-262 NNNIEIDVENSA
+262 NNNIEIDFENSA

-295 YRLYGNENES
+295 YRLFGNENES

-337 SEVSFTANT
+337 AEISFTANT

-368 LLQSSTTIKKNNS
+368 LLQSSATIKKNNS
-381 SFYIHGYGE
+381 SFYVHTYGE

-450 SNNEQQAVYMLTFS
+450 STDEQLAVYMLTFS

-495 GSIIKNGDYSPIK
+495 GEIIKNGDYSPIK

-519 SIGGKTIWSGNSLSY
+519 SVGGKTIWSGNSLNY

-541 DLNTFSA
+541 DLNTFSN

-560 VNFENKNT
+560 VSFENKNT

-579 RIESISKDYRR
+579 RIESISKDFRR

-610 TKDQL
+610 PKDQL
-615 LSSAKINLKHL
+615 LSSARINLKHL

-636 SYFIKDEFNGYKND
+636 SYVIKDDFNGYKND
-650 FKIKWDKK
+650 FKIKWNNK

-664 GSLMNSDGQFNT
+664 GSLMNSNGQFNT

-701 NNQFFIADTL
+701 NNQFFSADTL
-711 SNNSYRFYDWKVY
+711 NNNSYRFYDWKVY
-724 IENYDSTKNRI
+724 IENYDSSKNRV

-802 LNYNLKLLKGGINT
+802 LNYNLKLLNGGINT

-880 YVKIYSFQYN
+880 YIKIYSFKYN
-890 QNLNIDFKRIIDG
+890 QNLNIDFKRIING
-903 KTMVEKFLNK
+903 KTIVEKFLNK

-998 WNMNKSFMLNS
+998 WNINKSFMVNS
-1009 QLTKEIKKNSSTYMT
+1009 QLSKEIKKNSSTYMT

-1031 NMEINNRI
+1031 NKEINNRI

-1047 RIAINGRY
+1047 RVALNGRY

-1070 INDIGLELRRSK
+1070 INDIGIELRRSK

-1145 SEENRAIHTG
+1145 SEENKSIHTG

>member
-12 DYESLFSKKYVGK
+12 NYESLFSKKYVGK

-42 LNKEKESVSLDYK
+42 LNNNKESVSLDYK

-79 LLIDFSKKYYRHPIS
+79 LLIDFSKKYYKHPIS
-94 LNRTI
+94 
-99 EQHQYHPS
+99 
-107 INIINTVNTNNLF
+107 
-120 QGTKLNRTIEQKQYH
+120 LNRTIEQKQYH

-337 SEVSFTANT
+337 SEISFTANT

-450 SNNEQQAVYMLTFS
+450 STNEQQAVYMLTFS

-519 SIGGKTIWSGNSLSY
+519 SVGGKTIWSGNSLSY

-650 FKIKWDKK
+650 FKIKWNKK

-711 SNNSYRFYDWKVY
+711 NNNSYRFYDWKVY

-1047 RIAINGRY
+1047 RVALNGRY

-1070 INDIGLELRRSK
+1070 INDIGIELRRSK

>member
-1 MVYNIDYCQSF
+1 MAFIETTMINNKILAFILCMVYNIDYCQSF
-12 DYESLFSKKYVGK
+12 NYESLFSKKYVGK

-42 LNKEKESVSLDYK
+42 LNNNKESVSLDYK

-79 LLIDFSKKYYRHPIS
+79 LLIDFSKKYYKHPIS
-94 LNRTI
+94 
-99 EQHQYHPS
+99 
-107 INIINTVNTNNLF
+107 
-120 QGTKLNRTIEQKQYH
+120 LNRTIEQKQYH

-346 LINKDKRIIVE
+346 LINKDKRIIIE

-450 SNNEQQAVYMLTFS
+450 STNEQQAVYMLTFS

-519 SIGGKTIWSGNSLSY
+519 SVGGKTIWSGNSLSY

-650 FKIKWDKK
+650 FKIKWNKK

-711 SNNSYRFYDWKVY
+711 NNNSYRFYDWKVY

-960 RSSSKYSVELV
+960 RSSSKYSIELV

-1031 NMEINNRI
+1031 NIEINNRI

>member
-1 MVYNIDYCQSF
+1 MAFIENSMINNKILAFILCMVYNIDYSQSF

-42 LNKEKESVSLDYK
+42 LNNNKESVSLDYK

-79 LLIDFSKKYYRHPIS
+79 LLIDFSKKYYKHPIS
-94 LNRTI
+94 
-99 EQHQYHPS
+99 
-107 INIINTVNTNNLF
+107 
-120 QGTKLNRTIEQKQYH
+120 LNRTIEQKQYH

-140 INTVNS
+140 ISTDNS

-217 KVFIEVSD
+217 KVFIQVSD

-295 YRLYGNENES
+295 YRLFGNENES

-337 SEVSFTANT
+337 AEISFTANT

-368 LLQSSTTIKKNNS
+368 LLQSSATVKKNNS
-381 SFYIHGYGE
+381 SFYVHAYGE

-450 SNNEQQAVYMLTFS
+450 STDEQQAVYMLTFS

-495 GSIIKNGDYSPIK
+495 GAIIKNGDYSPIK

-519 SIGGKTIWSGNSLSY
+519 SVGGKTIWSGNSLNY

-541 DLNTFSA
+541 DLNTFSN

-560 VNFENKNT
+560 VSFENKNT

-579 RIESISKDYRR
+579 RIESISKDFRR

-610 TKDQL
+610 PKDQL
-615 LSSAKINLKHL
+615 LSSARINLKHL

-636 SYFIKDEFNGYKND
+636 SYFIKDDFNGYKND
-650 FKIKWDKK
+650 FKIKWNKK
-658 VNLNFD
+658 FNLNFD
-664 GSLMNSDGQFNT
+664 GSLMNSDGQFIT

-701 NNQFFIADTL
+701 NNQFFSADTL
-711 SNNSYRFYDWKVY
+711 NNNSYRFYDWKVY
-724 IENYDSTKNRI
+724 IENYDSTKNRV

-783 LQSDSSLTNILPE
+783 LQSDSTLTNILPE

-802 LNYNLKLLKGGINT
+802 LNYNLKLLNGGINT

-880 YVKIYSFQYN
+880 YIKIYSFQYN

-903 KTMVEKFLNK
+903 KTTVEKFLNK

-998 WNMNKSFMLNS
+998 WNINKSFMLNS

-1031 NMEINNRI
+1031 NKEINNRI

-1047 RIAINGRY
+1047 RVALNGRY

-1145 SEENRAIHTG
+1145 SEENKAIHTG

>member
-1 MVYNIDYCQSF
+1 MALIKTTMINNKILAFILCMVYNIDYCQSF
-12 DYESLFSKKYVGK
+12 NYESLFSKKYVGK

-42 LNKEKESVSLDYK
+42 LNNNKESVSLDYK

-79 LLIDFSKKYYRHPIS
+79 LLIDFSKKYYKHPIS
-94 LNRTI
+94 
-99 EQHQYHPS
+99 
-107 INIINTVNTNNLF
+107 
-120 QGTKLNRTIEQKQYH
+120 LNRTIEQKQYH

-417 DLAIGSGIDSVDFNQ
+417 DLAIGSGIDSVEFNQ

-519 SIGGKTIWSGNSLSY
+519 SVGGKTIWSGNSLSY

-650 FKIKWDKK
+650 FKIKWNKK

-711 SNNSYRFYDWKVY
+711 NNNSYRFYDWKVY

-847 DYNDNGIKEL
+847 DYNDNGMKEL

-1009 QLTKEIKKNSSTYMT
+1009 QLTKELKKNSSTYMT

-1047 RIAINGRY
+1047 RVALNGRY

-1070 INDIGLELRRSK
+1070 INDIGIELRRSK

>member
-1 MVYNIDYCQSF
+1 MVYNIDYSQSF

-42 LNKEKESVSLDYK
+42 LNNNKESVSLDYK

-79 LLIDFSKKYYRHPIS
+79 LLIDFSKKYYKHPIS
-94 LNRTI
+94 
-99 EQHQYHPS
+99 
-107 INIINTVNTNNLF
+107 
-120 QGTKLNRTIEQKQYH
+120 LNRTIEQKQYH

-140 INTVNS
+140 ISTDNS

-217 KVFIEVSD
+217 KVFIQVSD

-295 YRLYGNENES
+295 YRLFGNENES
-305 FIIILSGT
+305 YIIILSGT

-337 SEVSFTANT
+337 AEISFTANT

-368 LLQSSTTIKKNNS
+368 LLQSSATVKKNNS
-381 SFYIHGYGE
+381 SFYVHAYGE

-450 SNNEQQAVYMLTFS
+450 STDEQQAVYMLTFS

-495 GSIIKNGDYSPIK
+495 GAIIKNGDYSPIK

-519 SIGGKTIWSGNSLSY
+519 SVGGKTIWSGNSLNY

-541 DLNTFSA
+541 DLNTFSN

-560 VNFENKNT
+560 VSFENKNT

-579 RIESISKDYRR
+579 RIESISKDFRR

-610 TKDQL
+610 PKDQL
-615 LSSAKINLKHL
+615 LSSARINLKHL

-636 SYFIKDEFNGYKND
+636 SYFIKDDFNGYKND
-650 FKIKWDKK
+650 FKIKWNKK
-658 VNLNFD
+658 FNLNFD

-701 NNQFFIADTL
+701 NNQFFSADTL
-711 SNNSYRFYDWKVY
+711 NNNSYRFYDWKVY
-724 IENYDSTKNRI
+724 IENYDSTKNRV

-783 LQSDSSLTNILPE
+783 LQSDSTLTNILPE

-802 LNYNLKLLKGGINT
+802 LNYNLKLLNGGINT

-880 YVKIYSFQYN
+880 YIKIYSFQYN

-903 KTMVEKFLNK
+903 KTTVEKFLNK

-998 WNMNKSFMLNS
+998 WNINKSFMLNS

-1031 NMEINNRI
+1031 NKEINNRI

-1047 RIAINGRY
+1047 RVALNGRY

-1070 INDIGLELRRSK
+1070 INDIGIELRRSK

-1145 SEENRAIHTG
+1145 SEENKAIHTG

>member
-12 DYESLFSKKYVGK
+12 NYESLFSKKYVGK

-42 LNKEKESVSLDYK
+42 LNNNKESVSLDYK

-79 LLIDFSKKYYRHPIS
+79 LLIDFSKKYYKHPIS
-94 LNRTI
+94 
-99 EQHQYHPS
+99 
-107 INIINTVNTNNLF
+107 
-120 QGTKLNRTIEQKQYH
+120 LNRTIEQKQYH

-337 SEVSFTANT
+337 SEISFTANT
-346 LINKDKRIIVE
+346 LINKDKRIIIE

-519 SIGGKTIWSGNSLSY
+519 SVGGKTIWSGNSLSY

-650 FKIKWDKK
+650 FKIKWNKK

-711 SNNSYRFYDWKVY
+711 NNNSYRFYDWKVY

-960 RSSSKYSVELV
+960 RSSSKYSIELV

>member
-42 LNKEKESVSLDYK
+42 LNNNKESVSLDYK

-79 LLIDFSKKYYRHPIS
+79 LLIDFSKKYYKHPIS
-94 LNRTI
+94 
-99 EQHQYHPS
+99 
-107 INIINTVNTNNLF
+107 
-120 QGTKLNRTIEQKQYH
+120 LNRTIEQKQYH

-337 SEVSFTANT
+337 SEISFTANT

-417 DLAIGSGIDSVDFNQ
+417 DLAIGSGIDSV
-432 ATNLYQKIDSLG
+432 
-444 YEVYQY
+444 
-450 SNNEQQAVYMLTFS
+450 
-464 NVGQGNGNYKI
+464 
-475 KENNALG
+475 
-482 KVFEWIAPDTISF
+482 
-495 GSIIKNGDYSPIK
+495 
-508 KLVTPKKRQII
+508 
-519 SIGGKTIWSGNSLSY
+519 
-534 ELSTSNM
+534 
-541 DLNTFSA
+541 
-548 INNEDNIGFAGL
+548 
-560 VNFENKNT
+560 
-568 LKEKWELNQQY
+568 
-579 RIESISKDYRR
+579 
-590 IERFREVEFERN
+590 
-602 WNIQNLIT
+602 
-610 TKDQL
+610 
-615 LSSAKINLKHL
+615 
-626 ENGLFQYQLN
+626 
-636 SYFIKDEFNGYKND
+636 
-650 FKIKWDKK
+650 
-658 VNLNFD
+658 
-664 GSLMNSDGQFNT
+664 
-676 SFLRHKTDL
+676 
-685 FIPIK
+685 
-690 GFKLGFKDINE
+690 
-701 NNQFFIADTL
+701 
-711 SNNSYRFYDWKVY
+711 
-724 IENYDSTKNRI
+724 
-735 QFFYQERYDWFKD
+735 
-748 RSILKKATKAISPGL
+748 
-763 MVGISSRK
+763 
-771 NFNLNYSLAYRM
+771 
-783 LQSDSSLTNILPE
+783 SLTKQP
-796 NSLASR
+796 
-802 LNYNLKLLKGGINT
+802 T
-816 NSFLE
+816 C
-821 IGSGLELQ
+821 
-829 KEFIYIEVPAGQG
+829 
-842 VYTWN
+842 T
-847 DYNDNGIKEL
+847 
-857 NEFEIAAF
+857 
-865 SDQATYIRVFTPNNN
+865 
-880 YVKIYSFQYN
+880 
-890 QNLNIDFKRIIDG
+890 
-903 KTMVEKFLNK
+903 
-913 FYNQTAVNTHKKT
+913 KK
-926 NDLDLQT
+926 
-933 LLNPLVN
+933 
-940 ADNPIIQQMSNS
+940 
-952 LRNSLFFN
+952 
-960 RSSSKYSVELV
+960 
-971 TQLFANKNLLING
+971 
-984 TDFISTNKD
+984 
-993 QIKFR
+993 
-998 WNMNKSFMLNS
+998 
-1009 QLTKEIKKNSSTYMT
+1009 
-1024 NRNYDIE
+1024 
-1031 NMEINNRI
+1031 
-1039 SFQPNTLF
+1039 
-1047 RIAINGRY
+1047 
-1055 SEKRNSIEYG
+1055 
-1065 NEKAF
+1065 
-1070 INDIGLELRRSK
+1070 
-1082 RDKGLLNGELHLV
+1082 
-1095 NINYNGESSSTIGF
+1095 
-1109 EMLEGLQL
+1109 
-1117 GKNITW
+1117 
-1123 KLGFQKNMSN
+1123 
-1133 NIQISINYNGRK
+1133 
-1145 SEENRAIHTG
+1145 
-1155 SMQMRAFF
+1155 

>member
-1 MVYNIDYCQSF
+1 MAFIETTMINNKILAFILCMVYNIDYCQSF
-12 DYESLFSKKYVGK
+12 NYESLFSKKYVGK

-42 LNKEKESVSLDYK
+42 LNNNKESVSLDYK

-79 LLIDFSKKYYRHPIS
+79 LLIDFSKKYYKHPIS
-94 LNRTI
+94 
-99 EQHQYHPS
+99 
-107 INIINTVNTNNLF
+107 
-120 QGTKLNRTIEQKQYH
+120 LNRTIEQKQYH

-337 SEVSFTANT
+337 SEISFTANT

-417 DLAIGSGIDSVDFNQ
+417 DLAIGSGIDSVEFNQ

-450 SNNEQQAVYMLTFS
+450 STNEQQAVYMLTFS

-519 SIGGKTIWSGNSLSY
+519 SVGGKTIWSGNSLSY

-650 FKIKWDKK
+650 FKIKWNKK

-711 SNNSYRFYDWKVY
+711 NNNSYRFYDWKVY

-763 MVGISSRK
+763 MIGISSRK